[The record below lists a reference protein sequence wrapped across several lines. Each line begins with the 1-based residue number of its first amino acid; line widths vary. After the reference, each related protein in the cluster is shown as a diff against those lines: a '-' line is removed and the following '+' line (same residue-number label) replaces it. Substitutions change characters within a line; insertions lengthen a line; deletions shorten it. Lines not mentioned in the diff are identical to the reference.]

1 MNIKNKIWSW
11 IVVTILVLIIIVICL
26 VFYFS
31 KQKSQKPLETQPN
44 VVTYYCQEGILKA
57 SYNKDSVTLTL
68 NNGIILALPQ
78 VVSGSGVR
86 YELGTTTFVSK
97 GENALLTEGGEQTYT
112 KCVDGNQ
119 ISSKYINTYSDASRI
134 FSFSYPNI
142 FILSGGD
149 MGYSQN
155 WAVNSDKLGL
165 LLVFVNIPKSFMPVK
180 TNFGEAKFTVGT
192 SADSDTIK
200 NCLSYSYSG
209 VGTTS
214 EVIINNRKF
223 TKINFTDVGAGNY
236 YDTTSYRT
244 IYNEQCYVIE
254 YTIHS
259 SSIYNYSP
267 DQGIK
272 TFDKDKIDHVLEGIL
287 GSFKFL

>member
-11 IVVTILVLIIIVICL
+11 IVVLILIIIVICL
-26 VFYFS
+26 VFYVF
-31 KQKSQKPLETQPN
+31 KQKLQKPLEAQPN

-97 GENALLTEGGEQTYT
+97 GENAILTEGDEQTYT
-112 KCVDGNQ
+112 KCVDGYQ
-119 ISSKYINTYSDASRI
+119 ISSKYINTYSDASKT
-134 FSFSYPNI
+134 FSFSYPNTL
-142 FILSGGD
+142 ILSGSD
-149 MGYSQN
+149 IGYSQD
-155 WAVNSDKLGL
+155 WAVGSDKFGL
-165 LLVFVNIPKSFMPVK
+165 LLTVVNIPKSFMPVK

-192 SADSDTIK
+192 SADSDAIK
-200 NCLSYSYSG
+200 NCLSYSYGG

-223 TKINFTDVGAGNY
+223 TKMNFTDVGAGNY

-244 IYNEQCYVIE
+244 IYNEQCYAIE

-272 TFDKDKIDHVLEGIL
+272 TFDKDKIDHVLEGIA